1 MVNKTPIYCPNC
13 NRFVTYE
20 ESLMYY
26 VMPPE
31 GFKCPYCG
39 KIVIERNKP
48 IFVAWIEQEHT
59 EEKSILQR

>member
-48 IFVAWIEQEHT
+48 IFVA
-59 EEKSILQR
+59 